1 MPTYFLE
8 KDSPEWL
15 LNSDACP
22 SEPSGLRPISASDI
36 FRASSSLLMCSF
48 ALPPRTLTHSS
59 YLGDGPLQY
68 HRADNTW
75 QDLAQKLQQPGLVT
89 GNGGLFVQ
97 AVSHGVVAPWGDRGI
112 ATVG

>member
-8 KDSPEWL
+8 EHSPEWL
-15 LNSDACP
+15 LNS
-22 SEPSGLRPISASDI
+22 EPSRLCPILASGV
-36 FRASSSLLMCSF
+36 FRASFSLLMCSF

-68 HRADNTW
+68 HRAGDTW
-75 QDLAQKLQQPGLVT
+75 QDLAQKLQQPGLFT

-97 AVSHGVVAPWGDRGI
+97 AVSHGVVTPWGDRGI
-112 ATVG
+112 ATVR